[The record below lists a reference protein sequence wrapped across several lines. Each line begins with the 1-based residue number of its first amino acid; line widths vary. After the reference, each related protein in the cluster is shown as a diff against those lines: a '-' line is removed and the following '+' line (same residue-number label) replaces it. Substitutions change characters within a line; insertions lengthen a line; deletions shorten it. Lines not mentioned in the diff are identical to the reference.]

1 MTVHEFI
8 FTSNTPKR
16 YYRHIVFWTTRLI
29 LQVLGTIVFF
39 NGCFWECLINE
50 TRSRFYLILPEILFT
65 YLIVYYV
72 IPKFYLRNKYFSFS
86 VLTICLTII
95 FFIVSCF
102 LSYKT
107 KNFYHEPIN
116 NQLVILWHYS
126 MKFITEG
133 PPIAC
138 ILFLTIKMFKN
149 HYQKL
154 EEKQML
160 AKENKDAELQLL
172 KAQVNPHFLFNTLNN
187 IYSFTLNKSE
197 QAGVL
202 VKKLTSVFR
211 YMTDDCNQA
220 LVPLDKELKMLQ
232 DYIGL
237 EKVRYGNRI
246 SIDINISGDATGKMI
261 TPLLMIPLIENSFK
275 HGTSQMLE
283 KPWIILDIIINKKTL
298 TFSLK
303 NSRPLQTNLSNGKNG
318 LGLKNVKKRLE
329 LIYPHEHEL
338 NIETNGKQFSV
349 HLEIPFLEP
358 YADIEVKENKINSES
373 YKSISYAG

>member
-16 YYRHIVFWTTRLI
+16 YYRHIVFWTIRLI
-29 LQVLGTIVFF
+29 LQVLGTIIFF
-39 NGCFWECLINE
+39 SGCFWECLLNE
-50 TRSRFYLILPEILFT
+50 TRSRFYSILPEVLFT
-65 YLIVYYV
+65 YLIVYYA
-72 IPKFYLRNKYFSFS
+72 IPKFYQRKKYFGFS
-86 VLTICLTII
+86 VLTVCLTIT
-95 FFIVSCF
+95 FFIVSSF

-107 KNFYHEPIN
+107 NNFYHAPIN
-116 NQLVILWHYS
+116 DQLVTLWHNS
-126 MKFITEG
+126 MHFITEG

-138 ILFLTIKMFKN
+138 ILFLAIKMFKN

-211 YMTDDCNQA
+211 YMTDDCDQA
-220 LVPLDKELKMLQ
+220 FVPLDKELKMLQ

-246 SIDINISGDATGKMI
+246 SIDIKISGDATDKMI

-275 HGTSQMLE
+275 HGTSQMLN
-283 KPWIILDIIINKKTL
+283 KPWIELDITINNKDL

-303 NSRPLQTNLSNGKNG
+303 NSRPFQTNLSNGKNG

-338 NIETNGKQFSV
+338 KIESNAKLYSV
-349 HLEIPFLEP
+349 HLEIPLREHC
-358 YADIEVKENKINSES
+358 ADTELTENKNIPES

>member
-8 FTSNTPKR
+8 FTSKNPKR
-16 YYRHIVFWTTRLI
+16 YYRHIVFWTIRLI
-29 LQVLGTIVFF
+29 LQVLGTIIFF
-39 NGCFWECLINE
+39 NGCFWECLLNE
-50 TRSRFYLILPEILFT
+50 TQSRFYSILLEIPFT
-65 YLIVYYV
+65 YLIVYYA
-72 IPKFYLRNKYFSFS
+72 IPKFYQRKKYFGFS
-86 VLTICLTII
+86 ILTVCLTITFYI
-95 FFIVSCF
+95 ISCF
-102 LSYKT
+102 LFYKT

-116 NQLVILWHYS
+116 NQLVTLWHYS
-126 MKFITEG
+126 MHFITEG
-133 PPIAC
+133 APIAC
-138 ILFLTIKMFKN
+138 ILFLAIKMFKN

-211 YMTDDCNQA
+211 YMTDDCDQA
-220 LVPLDKELKMLQ
+220 FVPLDKELKMLQ

-246 SIDINISGDATGKMI
+246 SIDIKISGDATGKMI

-283 KPWIILDIIINKKTL
+283 KPWIILDIIINKKAL

-303 NSRPLQTNLSNGKNG
+303 NSRPLQTNHSNGKNG

-338 NIETNGKQFSV
+338 NLESNGKVFSV
-349 HLEIPFLEP
+349 QLEIPLRDHNAE
-358 YADIEVKENKINSES
+358 IEISENKNNPES
-373 YKSISYAG
+373 YKRISYAG